1 MIAFIRGTIHSYSND
16 SLIIDNNG
24 IGYRVYIAN
33 PQAVRLNTEVTL
45 FTYQHVREDA
55 ITLFGFTSMEE
66 HDLFLQLISVK
77 GVGPKTALGMLA
89 VCPAKNMIMAI

>member
-45 FTYQHVREDA
+45 FTYQHIRKR
-55 ITLFGFTSMEE
+55 F
-66 HDLFLQLISVK
+66 
-77 GVGPKTALGMLA
+77 
-89 VCPAKNMIMAI
+89 